1 MSLVDITEKLVID
14 AGLIGMKTKFCNFV
28 MKGSKQENTV
38 SREVNVRGSIH
49 IALFA
54 TQRID
59 PGEEFLFDYQFG
71 QVIPEWAKKP
81 DGNFYH
87 PGLSNPDSANSTDIM
102 SCDES
107 VPWVEEENGEL
118 CCGKLLEFD
127 GYTEEVREALAHEE
141 TWVALQAWL
150 KSSDPNWFVGP

>member
-1 MSLVDITEKLVID
+1 
-14 AGLIGMKTKFCNFV
+14 MKTKFCNFV
-28 MKGSKQENTV
+28 MKGSEQENTV

-54 TQRID
+54 TRRID

-81 DGNFYH
+81 DGCFYRS
-87 PGLSNPDSANSTDIM
+87 GLSAPDSANASGIDIM

-107 VPWVEEENGEL
+107 VPWEEEEGGGR

-127 GYTEEVREALAHEE
+127 GYTEEVREALAKEE

-150 KSSDPNWFVGP
+150 KSSGLNGFVGP